1 MARSTFLGNVRSS
14 VTNLLGGVRG
24 FQNLGAW
31 ALAGTV
37 AYFLWV
43 KPELDLQREQ
53 EARLALARENDPYR
67 HVERIRPS
75 SQDGGVTYGKAKDTN
90 ERL

>member
-1 MARSTFLGNVRSS
+1 MARSTFLGNVRNS
-14 VTNLLGGVRG
+14 VMNLLGGVRG

-53 EARLALARENDPYR
+53 EVWFLIIMLTLC
-67 HVERIRPS
+67 V
-75 SQDGGVTYGKAKDTN
+75 V
-90 ERL
+90 LL

>member
-53 EARLALARENDPYR
+53 EVWFLIVILTLCDIDNSI
-67 HVERIRPS
+67 VKCS
-75 SQDGGVTYGKAKDTN
+75 SIPFFN
-90 ERL
+90 F